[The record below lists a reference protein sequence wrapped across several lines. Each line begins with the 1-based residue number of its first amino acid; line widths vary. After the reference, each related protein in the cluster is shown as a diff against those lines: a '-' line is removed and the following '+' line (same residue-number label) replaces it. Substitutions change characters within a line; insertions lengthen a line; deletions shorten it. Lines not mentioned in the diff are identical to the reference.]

1 MVKYYQ
7 LLTSRHGGCEV
18 FKLIQRGKIMGKKL
32 YVGSIPFQ
40 ATEDDLRDLFS
51 KVGEVESVK
60 IITDMQTGQSKG
72 FGFVEMATEEDATKA
87 ISDLNGATLM
97 ERTIVV
103 NEARPQQPR
112 DRRGG
117 PGGGGRG
124 GFDKRRGGGGG
135 GGFNRGGKGSG
146 RGRR

>member
-1 MVKYYQ
+1 
-7 LLTSRHGGCEV
+7 
-18 FKLIQRGKIMGKKL
+18 MGKKL

-40 ATEDDLRDLFS
+40 ATEDDLRELFS
-51 KVGEVESVK
+51 KAGEVESVK
-60 IITDMQTGQSKG
+60 IITDMQSGQSKG
-72 FGFVEMATEEDATKA
+72 FGFVEMASEEDATKA
-87 ISDLNGATLM
+87 IADLNGATLM

-117 PGGGGRG
+117 PGGGRG
-124 GFDKRRGGGGG
+124 GFDKRRGGPGG
-135 GGFNRGGKGSG
+135 GGFNRGKGTG